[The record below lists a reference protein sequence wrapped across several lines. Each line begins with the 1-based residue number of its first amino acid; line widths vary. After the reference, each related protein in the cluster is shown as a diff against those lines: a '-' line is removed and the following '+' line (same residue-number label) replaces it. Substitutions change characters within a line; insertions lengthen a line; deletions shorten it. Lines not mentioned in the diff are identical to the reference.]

1 MRIAA
6 ALFLVLVSAT
16 LTGCWS
22 FRKKAKQ
29 PLPPLNPPVIV
40 LPVPGTP
47 VDLPP
52 EATTP
57 IKIEPAPPTPEV
69 TIIKPELPPP
79 PEKKP
84 SKAPPKPAAKR
95 PVAAPAPVPSPS
107 VPVQPPPPTTEA
119 PVTQPPQL
127 SELIPDERRA
137 ELSREIDQSLERARA
152 TLSTA
157 SHRTLSRQQE
167 ETANRVRTFVRQA
180 EEARSRDIST
190 AVQLARRAD
199 LLAQDLAATFK

>member
-40 LPVPGTP
+40 LPAPGTP
-47 VDLPP
+47 MDLPP
-52 EATTP
+52 EATSP
-57 IKIEPAPPTPEV
+57 IKIEPSPPPPEV

-79 PEKKP
+79 SEKKP
-84 SKAPPKPAAKR
+84 TRAPPKPNARK
-95 PVAAPAPVPSPS
+95 PVAAPAPAMPAPPVPT
-107 VPVQPPPPTTEA
+107 VTEA

-127 SELIPDERRA
+127 SELIPDEKRA

-152 TLSTA
+152 TLSIA
-157 SHRTLSRQQE
+157 SHRTLSRRQN
-167 ETANRVRTFVRQA
+167 ETANRVRTFIRQA